1 MRSCAPFS
9 CWISSRPSPL
19 PLCARLPLCM
29 RFSAFSSSA
38 TCRNALTCWR
48 SEDRLVDSCNLLTPS
63 VYRSVSRCCL

>member
-38 TCRNALTCWR
+38 TCQSALPYWC
-48 SEDRLVDSCNLLTPS
+48 SEDIFLDNCDLLRPCT
-63 VYRSVSRCCL
+63 L